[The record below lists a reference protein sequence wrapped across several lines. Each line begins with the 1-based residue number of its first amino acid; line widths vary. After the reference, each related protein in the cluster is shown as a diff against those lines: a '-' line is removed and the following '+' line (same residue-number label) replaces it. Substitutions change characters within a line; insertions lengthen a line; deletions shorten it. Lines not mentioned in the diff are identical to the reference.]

1 MVDLTKR
8 HILKVLLG
16 GGAVAAG
23 LYGLVVLQQRT
34 RLGQL
39 GVSAPRVQ
47 DGGNAKDGLNRSA
60 QAPLLP
66 VSDIDGWH
74 A

>member
-23 LYGLVVLQQRT
+23 LYGLVALQQRT

-39 GVSAPRVQ
+39 GAARQ
-47 DGGNAKDGLNRSA
+47 GCRMGAMRRTG
-60 QAPLLP
+60 
-66 VSDIDGWH
+66 
-74 A
+74 